1 MELSA
6 LCGPLDPR
14 PRPRQHNLPPAD
26 QTRVKPEG
34 TRHVPSC
41 SGWSESAVKPEN
53 QESKLKQSVG
63 WSGGGVG
70 PTPSLPVSGRTRG
83 GGGGTGEQGLGDRR
97 GTADAGEEAWRKRH
111 AAALGERP
119 PPRVR
124 GSGQEAAA
132 HCKNK
137 PSGLPRLGTFCGA
150 RAPGA
155 TPATLGCQPGVRC
168 LLSEILPSPGLGLQ
182 GSTPP
187 APQCVRLG
195 Q

>member
-14 PRPRQHNLPPAD
+14 PQPRQHNLPPAD

-83 GGGGTGEQGLGDRR
+83 GGGGTREQGLGDRR
-97 GTADAGEEAWRKRH
+97 GKADAGEEAWRKRH

-124 GSGQEAAA
+124 GSEQEAAA

-137 PSGLPRLGTFCGA
+137 PSGWTPITGCPGWALSA
-150 RAPGA
+150 ERAPRGR
-155 TPATLGCQPGVRC
+155 P
-168 LLSEILPSPGLGLQ
+168 LPPWAAS
-182 GSTPP
+182 
-187 APQCVRLG
+187 RE
-195 Q
+195 